1 MMRPYDKEAVEG
13 YSFYIN
19 VKDGVNIQKKIDL
32 YKNKMGVETEV
43 VSMEEFI
50 DQTLGGVSR
59 QLGKAVVAVIIMSM
73 CLVALIIILFFN
85 LQAAKEYSQVAIMKA
100 IGFSVQDIRKQYLL
114 KVLMVSMIGIVFGT
128 VLANALG
135 EGIVSGIL
143 SILGLG
149 ISKITFIIN
158 PVNAYL
164 LCPIATLI
172 VAVAVTWYSSKAFK
186 RYNIVQLINE

>member
-1 MMRPYDKEAVEG
+1 
-13 YSFYIN
+13 
-19 VKDGVNIQKKIDL
+19 
-32 YKNKMGVETEV
+32 MGVETEV

-135 EGIVSGIL
+135 EGIVIGIL

>member
-1 MMRPYDKEAVEG
+1 
-13 YSFYIN
+13 
-19 VKDGVNIQKKIDL
+19 
-32 YKNKMGVETEV
+32 
-43 VSMEEFI
+43 
-50 DQTLGGVSR
+50 
-59 QLGKAVVAVIIMSM
+59 
-73 CLVALIIILFFN
+73 
-85 LQAAKEYSQVAIMKA
+85 
-100 IGFSVQDIRKQYLL
+100 
-114 KVLMVSMIGIVFGT
+114 MVSMIGIVFGT